1 MVFDGSIPVVV
12 IQGTPTQQ
20 MILVARGSRL
30 RFWDLRFQVICRNQM
45 NQETSLKLFNGH
57 FRNRFIG
64 GTYHI

>member
-1 MVFDGSIPVVV
+1 MVFDGSIPVA

-30 RFWDLRFQVICRNQM
+30 RFWDLRFQVICMNQM

-57 FRNRFIG
+57 FRNRLIG